1 MDVVTRHQYGI
12 SAPGFH
18 TPFRWETSGGVPKCR
33 PFFQTKSYSN
43 FFEYE
48 QNEKNTVTYQ
58 CDVELQR
65 MKKESEELSKDL
77 ANERKAHDTLR
88 SVPRKPFKKTP
99 LLGEGG
105 GGGGTVQSFIRV
117 ISSPRSNPLPFYMP
131 FLTEK
136 EPLSYTFH

>member
-1 MDVVTRHQYGI
+1 MIYFMHIYHIAYILLCNFVSSPGNRRSSKFLLSRESKIWRETGAKMDVVTRHQYGI

-33 PFFQTKSYSN
+33 LFFQTKSYSN

-65 MKKESEELSKDL
+65 VKKESEELAKDL
-77 ANERKAHDTLR
+77 ADERKAHDTLR
-88 SVPRKPFKKTP
+88 
-99 LLGEGG
+99 
-105 GGGGTVQSFIRV
+105 
-117 ISSPRSNPLPFYMP
+117 
-131 FLTEK
+131 
-136 EPLSYTFH
+136 

>member
-1 MDVVTRHQYGI
+1 MDVVTSHQYGI

-33 PFFQTKSYSN
+33 LFFQTKSYSN

-65 MKKESEELSKDL
+65 MKKESEELAKDL
-77 ANERKAHDTLR
+77 ADERKAHDMLR
-88 SVPRKPFKKTP
+88 SVPRKRFK
-99 LLGEGG
+99 
-105 GGGGTVQSFIRV
+105 
-117 ISSPRSNPLPFYMP
+117 
-131 FLTEK
+131 
-136 EPLSYTFH
+136 